1 MRNFCCLILLVLI
14 AAVNTVQSQNI
25 SGVSPKENSC
35 TSESAKVMILGTYH
49 MGNPG
54 LDGRNLEADDVLLPR
69 RQREIAEL
77 IEKLA
82 RFNPT
87 KIAVESPYSERVE
100 LNNRYR
106 KFLTGEYKLTRNET
120 EQIGFQLAKRLNHK
134 TLNAVDYPMFMSGLR
149 YDELEFPKPKPTPA
163 PAPGGAETKP
173 APPALSEGDL
183 LLRRSTVTEFLLYLN
198 NPEKA
203 RRHHGEDYLRQL
215 MPDDNAAIYES
226 ADRIANWYKRE
237 LRIFANLNRITE
249 FPNDRILLII
259 GSGHLTIQR
268 DFALDSPQFC
278 LVEVEGY
285 LR

>member
-1 MRNFCCLILLVLI
+1 MHNFCFLILLVLI
-14 AAVNTVQSQNI
+14 AAVSAVRSQNI

-35 TSESAKVMILGTYH
+35 TAESAKIMILAAYH
-49 MGNPG
+49 MGNPH
-54 LDGRNLEADDVLLPR
+54 LDGRNLEADDVLLPK

-77 IEKLA
+77 NEKLA

-100 LNNRYR
+100 LNSRYQ
-106 KFLTGEYKLTRNET
+106 KFLIGEYKLKRNES

-134 TLNAVDYPMFMSGLR
+134 TVHAVDYPMLMSGLR
-149 YDELEFPKPKPTPA
+149 YDEIEFPKPKPNPA
-163 PAPGGAETKP
+163 PDGTQAKTT
-173 APPALSEGDL
+173 PPALSEGDL
-183 LLRRSTVTEFLLYLN
+183 LLRRSTVTEFLLYMN

-203 RRHHGEDYLRQL
+203 RRQHGEDYLRQL

-226 ADRIANWYKRE
+226 ADRITNWYKRE

-259 GSGHLTIQR
+259 GSGHLKILR

-278 LVEVEGY
+278 LVETESY
-285 LR
+285 LK